1 MQQLINN
8 MQAEKKKKRERDKT
22 FTDIVF
28 NLLSMVKLATELHRG
43 FRLSSVGLH
52 LSQVKA
58 TLCLQSGHQYK
69 V

>member
-8 MQAEKKKKRERDKT
+8 MQAEKKKRERDKT
-22 FTDIVF
+22 FTGIVF